1 VGVVSRAIAA
11 IIGRRVS
18 LPPPL
23 LSVYPE
29 LAEVEF
35 RRGGLP
41 PRVAGWTLGG
51 TGVRAVT
58 LRRTVFL
65 GPHASVEPELLLH
78 ELRHVEQ
85 FLESRTFPV
94 RYVWEFFRHGYH
106 SNRFEREARDYAARR
121 LAAAKSAPSHQ
132 DV

>member
-1 VGVVSRAIAA
+1 VGLAGGIVAVLV
-11 IIGRRVS
+11 GRRVL

-23 LSVYPE
+23 LSSYPE
-29 LAEVEF
+29 LAQARF

-41 PRVAGWTLGG
+41 PRIAGWTLGH
-51 TGVRAVT
+51 TSVRAVT
-58 LRRTVFL
+58 VRRTVFL
-65 GPHASVEPELLLH
+65 APHALFEPSLLLH

-85 FLESRTFPV
+85 FLASRTFPL

-106 SNRFEREARDYAARR
+106 ANRFEREARDYAVSR
-121 LAAAKSAPSHQ
+121 LAAARSAPSHQ